1 MEHPRIHR
9 DPEIM
14 AGKPC
19 IRGTRVTVEH
29 VLRALSQGV
38 TVEALVE
45 EYPHLTRED
54 VLAAVAYAA
63 DYLRHESLIAA

>member
-1 MEHPRIHR
+1 MV
-9 DPEIM
+9 
-14 AGKPC
+14 GKPC
-19 IRGTRVTVEH
+19 IKGTRITVEH

-38 TVEALVE
+38 TVEGVLQ

-63 DYLRHESLIAA
+63 DYMRHEGLVAA